1 MRSSTFVRKV
11 PVPTIPVGVIL
22 AGVILAGTTPSRAE
36 DVAAKPVRFTPPVE
50 DGKALFSGAAIAR
63 IVGLREGG
71 DGYVSVRAAPSTEAA
86 ELDRLTASRRIIAL
100 TPPTDWDA
108 ARFIGV
114 IYPAGGGDATT
125 ASLYEVCDVSEI
137 PPTAPPFDRPYTGPC
152 RSGWVHKR
160 FIEVLAD

>member
-1 MRSSTFVRKV
+1 MRSSLFAR
-11 PVPTIPVGVIL
+11 TIPAPTIL
-22 AGVILAGTTPSRAE
+22 AGAFLVGVVFAGTMPSRAE

-63 IVGLREGG
+63 IVGLRKGG

-86 ELDRLTASRRIIAL
+86 ELDRLTASRWIIAL
-100 TPPTDWDA
+100 TPPTDWA
-108 ARFIGV
+108 EATFIGV
-114 IYPAGGGDATT
+114 IYPAGGSDATT
-125 ASLYEVCDVSEI
+125 PSLYEVCDVSEI
-137 PPTAPPFDRPYTGPC
+137 PPTAPPFERLYTGPC